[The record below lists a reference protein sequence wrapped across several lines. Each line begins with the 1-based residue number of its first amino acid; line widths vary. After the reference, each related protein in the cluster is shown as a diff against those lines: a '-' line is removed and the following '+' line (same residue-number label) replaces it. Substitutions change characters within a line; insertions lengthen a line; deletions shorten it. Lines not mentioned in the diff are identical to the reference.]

1 MNIFIVSRG
10 RWDRCPTLESLPS
23 IKGRVTMVL
32 HADERE
38 KYIPL
43 LKKHNCE
50 AVAFNYSTIS
60 EKRRIIAE
68 RYAEKT
74 FVMLDDDLTFYKRKS
89 KDDYHLVPL
98 EGHDDSFMFREIEK
112 ALESYAHVGISAREG
127 QNRLPF
133 PAVTNQR
140 YMRVL
145 GYQRDAYLSCDHS
158 AEYMEDFDI
167 ALQLLKRKL
176 PSYIFTD
183 YAQNQSGTQAKG
195 GCSLHRTVEKHEAA
209 ARALQARHP
218 DCVKLRQ
225 KKNKTGGEFGER
237 LEVTVYWKKAFGG

>member
-1 MNIFIVSRG
+1 MDIYVVSRG
-10 RWDRCPTLESLPS
+10 RWDRCPTLESLPNV
-23 IKGRVTMVL
+23 KQQVTLVL
-32 HADERE
+32 HESERD
-38 KYIPL
+38 KYLPL
-43 LKKHNCE
+43 IQHHGCK
-50 AVAFNYSTIS
+50 AVAFGYSTIG
-60 EKRRIIAE
+60 EKRLLIAKE
-68 RYAEKT
+68 LAGKE

-89 KDDYHLVPL
+89 HTDWHLRPL
-98 EGHDDSFMFREIEK
+98 EGHEDEFMFNEIEQ
-112 ALESYAHVGISAREG
+112 ALQHYAHVGISAREG

-133 PAVTNQR
+133 PHVKNQR

-145 GYQRDAYLSCDHS
+145 GYQRDAYLACDHR
-158 AEYMEDFDI
+158 AEYMEDFDV

-209 ARALQARHP
+209 AIALHNRHP
-218 DCVKLRQ
+218 DCVKLRN

-237 LEVTVYWKKAFGG
+237 VEVTVYWKKAFGG

>member
-1 MNIFIVSRG
+1 MDIYVVSRG
-10 RWDRCPTLESLPS
+10 RWDRCPTLESLPNV
-23 IKGRVTMVL
+23 KRDVTLVL
-32 HADERE
+32 HESEKE
-38 KYIPL
+38 KYLPL
-43 LKKHNCE
+43 IQQHGCK
-50 AVAFNYSTIS
+50 AVAFEYSTIG
-60 EKRRIIAE
+60 EKRLTIAKE
-68 RYAEKT
+68 LAGPQ

-89 KDDYHLVPL
+89 KDDWHLRPL
-98 EGHDDSFMFREIEK
+98 EGQEDQFMFNEIDM
-112 ALESYAHVGISAREG
+112 ALQHYAHVGISAREG

-133 PAVTNQR
+133 PHVKNQR

-145 GYQRDAYLSCDHS
+145 GYQRDAYLACDHS

-195 GCSLHRTVEKHEAA
+195 GCSLHRTIEKHEAA
-209 ARALQARHP
+209 AIALQNRHP
-218 DCVKLRQ
+218 DCVKLRN